1 MRISDWSSDVCSSD
15 LHSAILIEKTVE
27 NQPLAGHSRT
37 LPERSLVPRRGLEPP
52 RPCDRQHLKL
62 VRLPIPP
69 SGHGVGAGASRWGAS
84 FFTRARRRRP
94 TFAALRPHARL
105 VGIKCVLKFLN

>member
-37 LPERSLVPRRGLEPP
+37 LPDRSLVPRRGLEPP

-62 VRLPIPP
+62 ERLPIPP
-69 SGHGVGAGASRWGAS
+69 SGPGVARKSVVSGKSVSVRGDRGRGWVLKDKK
-84 FFTRARRRRP
+84 RRR
-94 TFAALRPHARL
+94 
-105 VGIKCVLKFLN
+105 